1 MNNKPRNIADMSD
14 REVFVIEQYN
24 KFENAAPIK
33 AGACRFQ
40 R

>member
-14 REVFVIEQYN
+14 REVFVIEQY